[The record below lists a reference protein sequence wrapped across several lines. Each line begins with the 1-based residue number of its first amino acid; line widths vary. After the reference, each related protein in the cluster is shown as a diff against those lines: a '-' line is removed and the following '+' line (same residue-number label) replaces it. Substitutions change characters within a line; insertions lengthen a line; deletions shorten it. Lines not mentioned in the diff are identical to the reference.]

1 MKKLLNIGLLAAF
14 LAFGGFLFGVAEQGK
29 LLQENVI
36 RLHVVANS
44 DSEADQAVKLQ
55 VRDAITAYLSPI
67 LVDFKSQEEARE
79 YLQAHLRELQEIANE
94 VLAQLG
100 SRDTAV
106 VTLALE
112 EFPRRVYDTFSLP
125 SGVYES
131 LRVRIGDAQGQ
142 NWWCVVFPQLCLS
155 ATAEDFDATAVAAGF
170 PESLADALQGENEI
184 RFFFLD
190 CLGQLENFFFE

>member
-1 MKKLLNIGLLAAF
+1 MKKLWNIGLLAAL
-14 LAFGGFLFGVAEQGK
+14 LAFGGFLFGVAEQGA
-29 LLQENVI
+29 LLHENLI

-44 DSEADQAVKLQ
+44 DSEADQAVKLR
-55 VRDAITAYLSPI
+55 VRDAITDYLAPVLAGFESR
-67 LVDFKSQEEARE
+67 EEAEE
-79 YLQAHLRELQEIANE
+79 YLQAHLSDLQRIANE
-94 VLAQLG
+94 VLARLG

-112 EFPRRVYDTFSLP
+112 EFPKRIYDTFSLP

-131 LRVRIGDAQGQ
+131 LRIRIGNAQGQ
-142 NWWCVVFPQLCLS
+142 NWWCVVFPQLCLP
-155 ATAEDFDATAVAAGF
+155 ATSEGFDVTAAAAGF
-170 PESLADALQGENEI
+170 PESLTEALQGDNEI

>member
-1 MKKLLNIGLLAAF
+1 MKKLLNIGLVAAF

-142 NWWCVVFPQLCLS
+142 NWWCVVFPQLCLP
-155 ATAEDFDATAVAAGF
+155 ATAEDFDAIAVAAGF

>member
-142 NWWCVVFPQLCLS
+142 NWWCVVFPQLCLP

>member
-1 MKKLLNIGLLAAF
+1 MKKLLNIGLIAAF

-67 LVDFKSQEEARE
+67 LADFKSQEEARE

-106 VTLALE
+106 ITLALE

-142 NWWCVVFPQLCLS
+142 NWWCVVFPQLCLP

>member
-1 MKKLLNIGLLAAF
+1 MKKLRNIGLLAAL
-14 LAFGGFLFGVAEQGK
+14 LAFSGFLFGVAEQGA
-29 LLQENVI
+29 LLHENLI

-44 DSEADQAVKLQ
+44 DSEADQAVKLR
-55 VRDAITAYLSPI
+55 VRDAITDYLAPVLAGFESR
-67 LVDFKSQEEARE
+67 EEAEE
-79 YLQAHLRELQEIANE
+79 YLQAHLPDLQKIANE
-94 VLAQLG
+94 VLARLG

-112 EFPRRVYDTFSLP
+112 EFPKRIYDTFSLP

-131 LRVRIGDAQGQ
+131 LRIRIGDAQGQ
-142 NWWCVVFPQLCLS
+142 NWWCVVFPQLCLP
-155 ATAEDFDATAVAAGF
+155 ATSEGFDVTAAAAGF
-170 PESLADALQGENEI
+170 PESLTEALQGDNEI